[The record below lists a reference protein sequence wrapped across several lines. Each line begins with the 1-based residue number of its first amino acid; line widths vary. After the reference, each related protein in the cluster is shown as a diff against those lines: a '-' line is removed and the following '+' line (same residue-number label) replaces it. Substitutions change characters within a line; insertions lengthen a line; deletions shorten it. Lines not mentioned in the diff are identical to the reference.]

1 MHRLLRAAPRL
12 GRAHWR
18 DLVLAQWL
26 LVRAQLR
33 LRTSASGSLVGGAA
47 RTGSAPA
54 GRPLDRV
61 TVERAAWAVDRVVA
75 FGPLRARCLARA
87 IALRDLLE
95 RRGVDEAQVR
105 VGVRRVD
112 GRFDAHAWVELRGHV
127 IGERVEHVREFTVLS
142 GLALVDD
149 R

>member
-12 GRAHWR
+12 DRAAWR
-18 DLVLAQWL
+18 DLLLAQWL
-26 LVRAQLR
+26 LVVAQLR
-33 LRTSASGSLVGGAA
+33 LRTRAAGSLVGGGA
-47 RTGSAPA
+47 RADSPSV
-54 GRPLDRV
+54 GRALDRA

-87 IALRDLLE
+87 ITLRQLLD
-95 RRGVDEAQVR
+95 RRGIDEAVVR
-105 VGVRRVD
+105 VGVRKVE

-127 IGERVEHVREFTVLS
+127 IGEPVEHVRQFTVLS